1 MALARSHELHV
12 KEGQQFKR
20 RGGAQSIRLTSHVFR
35 TGEEALTLSKIG
47 PVPIKWSRPLP
58 SEPSSVTMIREWS
71 SHWY

>member
-1 MALARSHELHV
+1 MALASSHELH
-12 KEGQQFKR
+12 EGGTAVQKTWR
-20 RGGAQSIRLTSHVFR
+20 ALATRLTSHVFR

-58 SEPSSVTMIREWS
+58 SESSSMTMIREWS